1 MKEYIKREAILQY
14 AEKMYAL
21 AQKHVR
27 EGNTESDVWKATHET
42 QMNERKEFVDLLH
55 SAPAAD
61 VVEVRHA
68 RWIKHE
74 GYDECE
80 ACRAKVICGYNYCPN
95 CGARMDKEDE
105 HEAD

>member
-1 MKEYIKREAILQY
+1 MKEYIERAAVHDLVKILPKY
-14 AEKMYAL
+14 HMFSYD
-21 AQKHVR
+21 R
-27 EGNTESDVWKATHET
+27 TEGMIGIHPDDVD
-42 QMNERKEFVDLLH
+42 FGVDKI
-55 SAPAAD
+55 PAAD
-61 VVEVRHA
+61 VVEVRHG

>member
-1 MKEYIKREAILQY
+1 MKEYIERAITLDTIG
-14 AEKMYAL
+14 
-21 AQKHVR
+21 VNNNR
-27 EGNTESDVWKATHET
+27 IW
-42 QMNERKEFVDLLH
+42 NEVYDI
-55 SAPAAD
+55 PVAD
-61 VVEVRHA
+61 VVEVRHG

-74 GYDECE
+74 WYNECE